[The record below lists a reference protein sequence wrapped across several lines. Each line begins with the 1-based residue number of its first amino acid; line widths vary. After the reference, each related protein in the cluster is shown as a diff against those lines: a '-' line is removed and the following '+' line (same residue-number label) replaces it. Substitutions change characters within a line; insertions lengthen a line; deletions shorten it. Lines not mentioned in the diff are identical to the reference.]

1 MFCQVKDL
9 KLAQRY
15 TFWVFGRNQ
24 HGDSGLSEP
33 IISATSAVEPRGND
47 DVGDDTPLIIILT
60 VAIIG
65 MLLLGLNVLLILFF
79 MRRRKKRLATDK
91 GTSRSTSVV
100 LDCNCTVFT
109 SPIRSC
115 LSMLKLY

>member
-1 MFCQVKDL
+1 M
-9 KLAQRY
+9 
-15 TFWVFGRNQ
+15 FGRNQ

-91 GTSRSTSVV
+91 GTSMSTSVILV
-100 LDCNCTVFT
+100 ANYTTPIL
-109 SPIRSC
+109 PIRSC
-115 LSMLKLY
+115 LSILKLYKSKTNVYTSDYNDMVVL

>member
-1 MFCQVKDL
+1 M
-9 KLAQRY
+9 
-15 TFWVFGRNQ
+15 FGRNQ

-91 GTSRSTSVV
+91 GTGGSTAVDLVS
-100 LDCNCTVFT
+100 NYGT
-109 SPIRSC
+109 SILPIRSC
-115 LSMLKLY
+115 FSMMELY